1 MEIIQAIRGRRSM
14 RKYTP
19 DPVSDE
25 DLSEV
30 LEAARWA
37 PSWANTQCWEF
48 IIVKNPET
56 KKKLSATLPP
66 GNPASSSLSEAPV
79 VIVACA
85 QLGKAGFYK
94 GMPGTDKGD
103 WYMFD
108 VALAMQNLTLA
119 AYAKGLGT
127 VHVGFFD
134 ARKVAQIL
142 AVPEG
147 TVVVEMTPLGYP
159 AGEAKVT
166 PRKEL
171 HDFVSY
177 EQFGNRYGSHS

>member
-1 MEIIQAIRGRRSM
+1 MEVITAIKERRSI
-14 RKYTP
+14 RKYRP
-19 DPVSDE
+19 DPVSDS
-25 DLSEV
+25 DLTEV

-48 IIVKNPET
+48 IVVKNPESRR
-56 KKKLSATLPP
+56 KLAETLPP
-66 GNPASSSLSEAPV
+66 GNPAISSFTQAPI

-85 QLGKAGFYK
+85 QLGKAGYFK
-94 GMPGTDKGD
+94 GTAGTDKGD

-119 AYAKGLGT
+119 ARSKGLGT

-134 ARKVAQIL
+134 AQEVAKLLEI
-142 AVPEG
+142 PEG
-147 TVVVEMTPLGYP
+147 TVVVEMTPLGHP
-159 AGEAKVT
+159 DQEVKAT

-171 HDFVSY
+171 SEFVFY
-177 EQFGNRYGSHS
+177 EKFKSST